1 MREAHPHHDAAHPT
15 ESARKHPEFV
25 VLDIG
30 HDVGA
35 LIVHADRDIHGVE
48 VEISP
53 AGDDA
58 QRSHKEVLERSA
70 SGRPAFTAVFDS
82 LAAGTYTLWLRD
94 DPRSRGVRIRGGAI
108 TEVDWRSP
116 PEAA

>member
-1 MREAHPHHDAAHPT
+1 MRAADAHPQAAHPAY
-15 ESARKHPEFV
+15 SARKHPEFV

-35 LIVHADRDIHGVE
+35 LIVHADREIHGVE

-53 AGDDA
+53 AEDDA
-58 QRSHKEVLERSA
+58 RRSHKEVLERSA
-70 SGRPAFTAVFDS
+70 SGQPAFTAVFDS
-82 LAAGTYTLWLRD
+82 LPAGAYTLWLRG
-94 DPRSRGVRIRGGAI
+94 DPRSRGVTIRGGAI
-108 TEVDWRSP
+108 TEVDWRSR